1 MLFALLLAETAPS
14 QPASNDPGAWFPIV
28 MVGLPILA
36 ILYFGMILP
45 MKRQEKQRKNLI
57 ATLKRN
63 DRVVNQGGIIGV
75 VESVKDKEDEVVLK
89 GGLRIT
95 LTSIVRV
102 IPEDA
107 GKEQKTGGA

>member
-1 MLFALLLAETAPS
+1 MLFALLLAEATS
-14 QPASNDPGAWFPIV
+14 GQPADNGPGFWFPLLV
-28 MVGLPILA
+28 VGLPILA

-45 MKRQEKQRKNLI
+45 MKRQDKQRKNLI

-63 DRVVNQGGIIGV
+63 DKILNQGGIIGV
-75 VESVKDKEDEVVLK
+75 VEAVKDKEDEVVLK

-95 LTSIVRV
+95 LSSIVKV